1 MKWLTVIVFCTTL
14 VLFSSEA
21 VIHYNIGHPSK
32 KIEWPSTKEFL
43 HIMST
48 VAIFSLINS
57 FAIWGIEKFFNKPQE

>member
-1 MKWLTVIVFCTTL
+1 MWLSVIVFFTTYI
-14 VLFSSEA
+14 LFFCEA
-21 VIHYNIGHPSK
+21 LIHYNIGHPSK

-57 FAIWGIEKFFNKPQE
+57 FAIWGIEKFFNNPQE

>member
-1 MKWLTVIVFCTTL
+1 MWLSVIVFFTTYI
-14 VLFSSEA
+14 LFFGEA
-21 VIHYNIGHPSK
+21 LIHYNIGDPSK
-32 KIEWPSTKEFL
+32 KIKWPSTKEFL